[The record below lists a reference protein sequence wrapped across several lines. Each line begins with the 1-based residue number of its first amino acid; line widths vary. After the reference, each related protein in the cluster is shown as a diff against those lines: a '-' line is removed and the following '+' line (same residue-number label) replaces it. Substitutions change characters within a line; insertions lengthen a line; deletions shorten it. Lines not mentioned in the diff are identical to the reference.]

1 MNGHFATT
9 AAAFAADALPERDGS
24 VEPSLRGRRVW
35 AERRFGSAE
44 RWVAGGLRRLRGF
57 AMTRVAVVLVALV
70 FVAACGAD
78 GPPVRPDPKPATA
91 ATSGVELSGSAQAGA
106 VSR

>member
-1 MNGHFATT
+1 
-9 AAAFAADALPERDGS
+9 
-24 VEPSLRGRRVW
+24 
-35 AERRFGSAE
+35 
-44 RWVAGGLRRLRGF
+44 
-57 AMTRVAVVLVALV
+57 MTRVAIVLVALV